1 MECKKIKTSDKSI
14 QQEDSTRGLDIPK
27 MRLLSNGGIIDN
39 NCVCIIYMTGSIFR
53 LPRRSKVVPYQT
65 EPEPFKHILVWKGPV
80 MEIAKAESFVIRE
93 TTPEEQNNLN
103 NIKGQSNTN
112 DEQFIGQLE
121 PKDRNNTTGIFEYY
135 KDDYKKEGFRT
146 ANINESY
153 FVSSNPDPDIQKDML
168 EKYETSLNNEK
179 QRLKS
184 LNTGGKKT
192 KRRTSKRRK
201 TVSNKKNKRA

>member
-1 MECKKIKTSDKSI
+1 
-14 QQEDSTRGLDIPK
+14 
-27 MRLLSNGGIIDN
+27 
-39 NCVCIIYMTGSIFR
+39 MTGSIFR
-53 LPRRSKVVPYQT
+53 LPNFPLPRRSKVVPYQT

-80 MEIAKAESFVIRE
+80 MEIAEAKSFEIRE
-93 TTPEEQNNLN
+93 TTQEEQNNLN
-103 NIKGQSNTN
+103 YIRNNVTPTKDGEYIDGEYIDGKY
-112 DEQFIGQLE
+112 IGQLK

-135 KDDYKKEGFRT
+135 KDDYKKDEFKT

-153 FVSSNPDPDIQKDML
+153 FVSSNPDPDIQKEML

-184 LNTGGKKT
+184 LNKGGKKT
-192 KRRTSKRRK
+192 KRRISKRRK